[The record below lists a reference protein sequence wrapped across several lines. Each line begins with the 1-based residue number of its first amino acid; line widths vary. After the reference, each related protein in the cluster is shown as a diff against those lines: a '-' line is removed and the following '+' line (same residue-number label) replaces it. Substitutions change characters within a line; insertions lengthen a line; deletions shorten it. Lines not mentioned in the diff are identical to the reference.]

1 MAHAGP
7 TVREVAAGATGSV
20 HTAMAALRP
29 HHDDRDA
36 FVARVDQDLRPQGYR
51 LLGAFEDG
59 QVEAVGVLGFRPQA
73 LLHLGDTL
81 YVDDL
86 SVLPAGRRRGVATA
100 LLDAVAAEARRL
112 GCSAVTLDS
121 GYQRRD
127 AHALYLRYGFAMVS
141 HHFALDLG

>member
-1 MAHAGP
+1 MADSGP
-7 TVREVAAGATGSV
+7 MVREVGAGETGSV
-20 HTAMAALRP
+20 HAAMAALRP
-29 HHDDRDA
+29 HHGDRQA
-36 FVARVDQDLRPQGYR
+36 FVARVDRDLRPQGYR
-51 LLGAFEDG
+51 LLGAFADG
-59 QVEAVGVLGFRPQA
+59 SAEAVGVLGFRPQA

-100 LLDAVAAEARRL
+100 LLDAVAAEGRRL

-127 AHALYLRYGFAMVS
+127 AHALYLRYGFAIVS
-141 HHFALDLG
+141 HHFALGLE